1 MLICK
6 QYHLSSEGIGETS
19 FSVLHQLN
27 QESLLLFLTR
37 FQERECVILLL
48 KNYVSVEINIDNL
61 YGRILIGNVDVLQQ
75 KCSNTMVRKAL
86 GSVSFPAARFFWSS
100 LFGDIS
106 WVKAWQLP
114 NKFCVNNKI
123 KEVSYKILHIIY
135 PGKHV
140 LERFNLNISYTCE
153 FCALE
158 KETIL
163 HLFFSLHLL

>member
-1 MLICK
+1 
-6 QYHLSSEGIGETS
+6 
-19 FSVLHQLN
+19 
-27 QESLLLFLTR
+27 
-37 FQERECVILLL
+37 VILLL